1 MKNKE
6 WSMAQAVFFLPI
18 LFSHFKISGY
28 LPNVIRYFDMSCMI
42 IGIALAIYVAI
53 SFKSN
58 LKPSPKRDDMLDAN
72 MEA

>member
-1 MKNKE
+1 
-6 WSMAQAVFFLPI
+6 
-18 LFSHFKISGY
+18 
-28 LPNVIRYFDMSCMI
+28 MSCMI

-72 MEA
+72 MEVQSDNVLVF